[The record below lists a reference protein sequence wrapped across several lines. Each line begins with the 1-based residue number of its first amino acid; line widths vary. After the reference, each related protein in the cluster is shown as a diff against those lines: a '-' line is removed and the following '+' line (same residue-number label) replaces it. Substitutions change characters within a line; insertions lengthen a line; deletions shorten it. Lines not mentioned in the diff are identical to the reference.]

1 MPEKYHNISSPMAL
15 DEHIYVFRL
24 LQENIR
30 LIDMSQE
37 NTAVQPT
44 RTGNWQ
50 PCSTDLWV
58 IDRKILL
65 KNIYI

>member
-44 RTGNWQ
+44 RTGN
-50 PCSTDLWV
+50 
-58 IDRKILL
+58 
-65 KNIYI
+65 